1 MRIFLNSNYVK
12 LQPPERERKGGRDH
26 WITRNMKLISLCT
39 FTIFT
44 EDDDDVDPEKNKSVD
59 DINYIMLLYN
69 DHLMK

>member
-1 MRIFLNSNYVK
+1 MRIFLNSNYAK
-12 LQPPERERKGGRDH
+12 LQPPERKRGGRDH

>member
-1 MRIFLNSNYVK
+1 
-12 LQPPERERKGGRDH
+12 
-26 WITRNMKLISLCT
+26 MKLISLCT